1 MTDQAS
7 GSPQT
12 VDYAALVKGARA
24 GDKAAFTA
32 LYEATHKEIFRTI
45 RAMVRT
51 EDQALDI
58 QQDAYVQAFTHLEQL
73 TAPERFRPWMRSI
86 AVNQTRL
93 ALRKQTPV
101 LFSELSA
108 EDEEEASQ
116 LAEIADLRPEA
127 SPELHM
133 ERKECAAYVQEV
145 LDELTPGQRML
156 VGMYYY
162 DQRPMR
168 EIARELSLNLG
179 TVKSQ
184 LSRTRK
190 KIEAAVLRLE
200 EKGVKLY
207 GLSPLPFLFAMIQ
220 RLSPAES
227 TDKAVLDGALSQS
240 GAAAETVALQL
251 GRPFFETVAGKVVLG
266 VLAAGVLCGGI
277 FGYKLLTN
285 SHDYGDVR
293 PPAGVETAEDL
304 STEPTQTTE
313 PLWAVT
319 PEDLPAEPET
329 TAPAEPE
336 TTAHT
341 EPETIAPAEPDP
353 EATEP
358 QPTEPEPQP
367 AEPGPEP
374 TEPTQSSPE
383 TPTEESS
390 APSGEP
396 EPDDGPPDPFA
407 DPAVPPVTE
416 PIVLTPQIES
426 CTWEGGGDAL
436 YDQPWGSSTYI
447 RVLAKDGAVPTLY
460 TDNAEVIQLQADG
473 YFYSDTDDRVKIY
486 TWIATFL
493 GPGEARVYCAWHGS
507 VTHVLQVENPDH
519 PNELLSLILF
529 DKENPETVEW
539 ERSTGPSFAHLI
551 VFIQGQLLPEIT
563 SDNPDILDIG
573 GRMELSSTG
582 SSWIRKYYGWMVQPK
597 ATGTTHV
604 TIWLDG
610 KAVRTVTI
618 IVKE

>member
-7 GSPQT
+7 GRPQT

-108 EDEEEASQ
+108 EDEEETSQ

-133 ERKECAAYVQEV
+133 ERKECAAYVQEI

-200 EKGVKLY
+200 KKGVKLY

-227 TDKAVLDGALSQS
+227 TEKAVLEGALSQS

-277 FGYKLLTN
+277 FGYRLLRS

-304 STEPTQTTE
+304 STEPTESTE

-319 PEDLPAEPET
+319 PEDLPT
-329 TAPAEPE
+329 EPE

-341 EPETIAPAEPDP
+341 EPETTAPTEPDP

-358 QPTEPEPQP
+358 QPTEPGAQP

-493 GPGEARVYCAWHGS
+493 GPGEARVYCAWHGT

-519 PNELLSLILF
+519 PNELLRLSVNAVDEPDLVEYSIGTPIYLTALTQGTLI
-529 DKENPETVEW
+529 PEL
-539 ERSTGPSFAHLI
+539 S
-551 VFIQGQLLPEIT
+551 
-563 SDNPDILDIG
+563 SDNPAVLDFGARTVFISG
-573 GRMELSSTG
+573 D
-582 SSWIRKYYGWMVQPK
+582 SSWICTLYAWTVQLH
-597 ATGTTHV
+597 AAGTAHV
-604 TIWLDG
+604 TVWLDG
-610 KAVRTVTI
+610 KAVRTVTFV
-618 IVKE
+618 VKE

>member
-133 ERKECAAYVQEV
+133 ERKEYAAYVQEI

-168 EIARELSLNLG
+168 EIADELSINLG

-190 KIEAAVLRLE
+190 KIEAAVRQLE
-200 EKGVKLY
+200 KKGVKLY

-227 TDKAVLDGALSQS
+227 TEKAVLDGALSQS

-277 FGYKLLTN
+277 FGYRLLRS

-304 STEPTQTTE
+304 STEPTQITE

-319 PEDLPAEPET
+319 PEDLPTEPETEEAVASAEPET
-329 TAPAEPE
+329 TEALPMQGDSGQDIAELMPAAPASPSVPSSSEGEEPASAE
-336 TTAHT
+336 TQATGSVEISVSCAWEDGSTDPWFT
-341 EPETIAPAEPDP
+341 ELSNGAKSESRNLIVSVT
-353 EATEP
+353 
-358 QPTEPEPQP
+358 
-367 AEPGPEP
+367 G
-374 TEPTQSSPE
+374 
-383 TPTEESS
+383 SS
-390 APSGEP
+390 AAIP
-396 EPDDGPPDPFA
+396 E
-407 DPAVPPVTE
+407 
-416 PIVLTPQIES
+416 
-426 CTWEGGGDAL
+426 
-436 YDQPWGSSTYI
+436 
-447 RVLAKDGAVPTLY
+447 LY
-460 TDNAEVIQLQADG
+460 TDQPDLVTLTYNGSGFHREG
-473 YFYSDTDDRVKIY
+473 DTDQYCWVIVPMRNGTSHIFCRLNGIVTELTHVTVPDYPDQVIRVWDTVSDSGRYTDVTLDSCFVGSIFNLSADVHGASSPVFTTDNPSVVELGYLYRYSPTWPGLWTPTYNFSIEAKIIGTGDAHIY
-486 TWIATFL
+486 MTFL
-493 GPGEARVYCAWHGS
+493 GKTEKVWEVHAS
-507 VTHVLQVENPDH
+507 VG
-519 PNELLSLILF
+519 PNTDASAE
-529 DKENPETVEW
+529 
-539 ERSTGPSFAHLI
+539 
-551 VFIQGQLLPEIT
+551 
-563 SDNPDILDIG
+563 DI
-573 GRMELSSTG
+573 S
-582 SSWIRKYYGWMVQPK
+582 P
-597 ATGTTHV
+597 
-604 TIWLDG
+604 
-610 KAVRTVTI
+610 
-618 IVKE
+618 

>member
-190 KIEAAVLRLE
+190 KIEASVLRLE
-200 EKGVKLY
+200 KKGVKLY

-227 TDKAVLDGALSQS
+227 TEKAVLDGALSQS

-277 FGYKLLTN
+277 FGYRLLRS

-304 STEPTQTTE
+304 STEPTESTE
-313 PLWAVT
+313 TLWAVT
-319 PEDLPAEPET
+319 PEDLPTEPET

-336 TTAHT
+336 TTAHAEPETTAHT
-341 EPETIAPAEPDP
+341 EPETTAPAVPDP

-358 QPTEPEPQP
+358 QPGAPQPAPPEPTQPPAESSAEPAEPEPE
-367 AEPGPEP
+367 AA
-374 TEPTQSSPE
+374 TEATESSPE
-383 TPTEESS
+383 DTEPPQEASTEPGLPTVLPCPPSPGTVTIRLGETWSYTG
-390 APSGEP
+390 SGER
-396 EPDDGPPDPFA
+396 G
-407 DPAVPPVTE
+407 
-416 PIVLTPQIES
+416 
-426 CTWEGGGDAL
+426 TWL
-436 YDQPWGSSTYI
+436 
-447 RVLAKDGAVPTLY
+447 L
-460 TDNAEVIQLQADG
+460 
-473 YFYSDTDDRVKIY
+473 FYARLVSGTS
-486 TWIATFL
+486 
-493 GPGEARVYCAWHGS
+493 GEAERKYEKIGRQQDGEASLSFC
-507 VTHVLQVENPDH
+507 PDH
-519 PNELLSLILF
+519 PGTYEIYYKNSLQSSNTHHVTF
-529 DKENPETVEW
+529 FWAT
-539 ERSTGPSFAHLI
+539 LI
-551 VFIQGQLLPEIT
+551 VQGGNE
-563 SDNPDILDIG
+563 
-573 GRMELSSTG
+573 
-582 SSWIRKYYGWMVQPK
+582 
-597 ATGTTHV
+597 
-604 TIWLDG
+604 
-610 KAVRTVTI
+610 
-618 IVKE
+618 

>member
-168 EIARELSLNLG
+168 EIAQELSLNLG

-200 EKGVKLY
+200 KKGVKLY

-227 TDKAVLDGALSQS
+227 TEKAVLDGALSQS

-277 FGYKLLTN
+277 FGYRLLRS

-304 STEPTQTTE
+304 STEPTQITE

-319 PEDLPAEPET
+319 PEDLPTEPETTAPTEPET
-329 TAPAEPE
+329 TAPAV
-336 TTAHT
+336 
-341 EPETIAPAEPDP
+341 PDP

-358 QPTEPEPQP
+358 QPTEPGAQP

-493 GPGEARVYCAWHGS
+493 GPGEARVYCAWHGT

-519 PNELLSLILF
+519 PNELLRLSVNAVDEPDLVEYSIGTPIYLTSLTQGTLI
-529 DKENPETVEW
+529 PEL
-539 ERSTGPSFAHLI
+539 S
-551 VFIQGQLLPEIT
+551 
-563 SDNPDILDIG
+563 SDNPAVLDFGARTVFISG
-573 GRMELSSTG
+573 D
-582 SSWIRKYYGWMVQPK
+582 SSWICTLYAWTVQLH
-597 ATGTTHV
+597 AAGTAHV
-604 TIWLDG
+604 TVWLDG
-610 KAVRTVTI
+610 KAVRTVTFV
-618 IVKE
+618 VKE